1 MSISSYSFLRQTL
14 ENEFNAAPHSLSL
27 GSGVRLEFLA
37 TGVLSITPAHNE
49 ARYRVL
55 ISSGIH
61 GNETAPMEI
70 VDQLFT
76 EIHNGDLEVNS
87 ELLFVIG
94 NPPAANKSLRFID
107 ENLNRLFT
115 VDGQSRVGS
124 YESQR
129 AELIKTFTDEFFS
142 KGNLPRLHYDLHT
155 AIRGSKFE
163 KFVVYPYREDQ
174 QWSLSQ
180 LGFLESCGLD
190 AVLLSN
196 KPSTTYSYYTSYKFG
211 ADAFTIELGSVK
223 PFGQNDHSKFKKMS
237 DGLRSVISGNQAFTA
252 APRQLSAFRVIAEVI
267 KLTEEFELHIPD
279 DALNFTEYPK
289 GRLLATDKGYEY
301 RTRQD
306 AERFVFPIKNV
317 PPGNRAM
324 LVVAPTDLI
333 TAQVEKTTTQ
343 AVSTNKLST
352 K

>member
-94 NPPAANKSLRFID
+94 NPPAANKSLR
-107 ENLNRLFT
+107 
-115 VDGQSRVGS
+115 S

-306 AERFVFPIKNV
+306 AECFVFPIKNV

-343 AVSTNKLST
+343 AVSTNKVST